1 MSRVAVLIDGDY
13 MRFTLH
19 NRLDRFPALDDFR
32 AYRSNLMAAYRAAA
46 NNVELENPASASADT
61 SCLYRIFYYTADPYG
76 GPPFTGS
83 AQQSYEF
90 GKQLEREED
99 VAVRRGAVKFR
110 GWKVKSSIV
119 HKVINGTTVQLD
131 KSGIKRNYVQKGVDM
146 RIGLDIA
153 TLALKRLVNDVV
165 VVTGDLDM
173 VPAFKLA
180 RTEGLRVYV
189 DTMGGMD
196 AEAKLQ
202 VHSDRVI
209 G

>member
-1 MSRVAVLIDGDY
+1 MNRVAVLIDGDY
-13 MRFTLH
+13 MRFTLEE
-19 NRLDRFPALDDFR
+19 RLNRFPTLDDFR
-32 AYRSNLMAAYRAAA
+32 TYRNNLMTAYYAAA
-46 NNVELENPASASADT
+46 NNLELENLASVPGGAFY
-61 SCLYRIFYYTADPYG
+61 LYRIFYYTADPYG
-76 GPPFTGS
+76 GPPFKGS
-83 AQQSYEF
+83 ALQSYEF
-90 GKQLEREED
+90 IKQLEREKD
-99 VAVRRGAVKFR
+99 IAVRRGTVKFR
-110 GWKVKSSIV
+110 GWKVKSRIV
-119 HKVINGTTVQLD
+119 QKVSKGTVVQLD
-131 KSGIKRNYVQKGVDM
+131 RSGIKRNYVQKGVDM

-153 TLALKRLVNDVV
+153 TLALKRLVSDVV